1 MLTGSFS
8 KSISTLPASAKIT
21 TSGGDARKFDFMSG
35 CILPSKFLFPEITL
49 QTFKLFF
56 SIS

>member
-8 KSISTLPASAKIT
+8 KSISALPASAKIT
-21 TSGGDARKFDFMSG
+21 TSGGDARKFDFMRMY
-35 CILPSKFLFPEITL
+35 LPSKFLFPEITP